1 MTSPYHQIDVTVN
14 PPSDRVFWNT
24 WVGQVYFDQTM
35 REIDQGRIEKA
46 VREIIE
52 ALGEDPEREGLV
64 DTPERVANFY
74 AEVFDGI
81 HQEPGDVVDA
91 FFGEEHYQEIVM
103 VREIPFY
110 SMCEH
115 HFVPFHGQA
124 HVAYIPRGRVT
135 GLSKLARLV
144 EGYAR
149 RPQMQERLTAQVA
162 DALADRLDPLG
173 VMVVVEAEHLCMS
186 MRGIKKPGAVT
197 VTSAVRGTMQT
208 DSATRAEAMAL
219 LFGTTR

>member
-1 MTSPYHQIDVTVN
+1 MS
-14 PPSDRVFWNT
+14 
-24 WVGQVYFDQTM
+24 
-35 REIDQGRIEKA
+35 EIDRGRIEKA

-52 ALGEDPEREGLV
+52 AIGEDPFREGLIE
-64 DTPERVANFY
+64 TPARVARFY
-74 AEVFDGI
+74 AEVFEGLNED
-81 HQEPGDVVDA
+81 PGEVVDA

-124 HVAYIPRGRVT
+124 HVAYMPRGRVT

-144 EGYAR
+144 EGFAR

-162 DALADRLDPLG
+162 DCLDSRLQPLG
-173 VMVVVEAEHLCMS
+173 VLVVIEAEHLCMS
-186 MRGIKKPGAVT
+186 MRGVKKPGALT
-197 VTSAVRGTMQT
+197 VTSAVRGIME
-208 DSATRAEAMAL
+208 SNPATRSEAMSL
-219 LFGTTR
+219 LFGTRS

>member
-1 MTSPYHQIDVTVN
+1 MTDIDLA
-14 PPSDRVFWNT
+14 
-24 WVGQVYFDQTM
+24 
-35 REIDQGRIEKA
+35 RIEKA

-52 ALGEDPEREGLV
+52 ALGEDPDREGLV
-64 DTPERVANFY
+64 GTPHRVAKFY
-74 AEVFDGI
+74 GEVFGGLHRD
-81 HQEPGDVVDA
+81 PGAVVDA

-124 HVAYIPRGRVT
+124 HVAYLPRGRVT

-144 EGYAR
+144 DGYAR

-162 DALADRLDPLG
+162 DALTERLDPLG
-173 VMVVVEAEHLCMS
+173 VLVVIEAEHLCMS
-186 MRGIKKPGAVT
+186 MRGVRKPGATT
-197 VTSAVRGTMQT
+197 VTSAVRGVMESQP
-208 DSATRAEAMAL
+208 ATRSEAMSL
-219 LFGTTR
+219 LFGTSPR

>member
-1 MTSPYHQIDVTVN
+1 MSEIEPTID
-14 PPSDRVFWNT
+14 R
-24 WVGQVYFDQTM
+24 
-35 REIDQGRIEKA
+35 GRIEKA

-52 ALGEDPEREGLV
+52 ALGEDPDREGLV
-64 DTPERVANFY
+64 DTPERVAAFY

-81 HQEPGDVVDA
+81 HRDPGDVVDA

-115 HFVPFHGQA
+115 HFVPFHGAA
-124 HVAYIPRGRVT
+124 HVAYIPKGQVT

-144 EGYAR
+144 DGFAR

-162 DALADRLDPLG
+162 DALADRLQPLG

-186 MRGIKKPGAVT
+186 MRGVKKPGATT
-197 VTSAVRGTMQT
+197 VTSAVRGIMESQP
-208 DSATRAEAMAL
+208 ATRAEAMSL

>member
-1 MTSPYHQIDVTVN
+1 MTDIDT
-14 PPSDRVFWNT
+14 
-24 WVGQVYFDQTM
+24 
-35 REIDQGRIEKA
+35 GRIEKA

-52 ALGEDPEREGLV
+52 AIGEDPAREGLV
-64 DTPERVANFY
+64 DTPERVARFF
-74 AEVFDGI
+74 AEVFEGLHTD
-81 HQEPGDVVDA
+81 PGDVVDA
-91 FFGEEHYQEIVM
+91 FFGDEHYQEVVM

-115 HFVPFHGQA
+115 HFVPFHGKA
-124 HVAYIPRGRVT
+124 HVAYIPDGRVT

-162 DALADRLDPLG
+162 DCLNDRLKPLG

-186 MRGIKKPGAVT
+186 MRGVRKPGALT
-197 VTSAVRGTMQT
+197 VTSAVRGIMEANP
-208 DSATRAEAMAL
+208 ATRAETMSL
-219 LFGTTR
+219 LFGTRS

>member
-1 MTSPYHQIDVTVN
+1 MK
-14 PPSDRVFWNT
+14 
-24 WVGQVYFDQTM
+24 
-35 REIDQGRIEKA
+35 EIDQGRIEKA

-52 ALGEDPEREGLV
+52 ALGEDPDREGLIE
-64 DTPERVANFY
+64 TPERVARFY
-74 AEVFDGI
+74 AEVFSSI
-81 HQEPGDVVDA
+81 HKDPGEVVDA

-124 HVAYIPRGRVT
+124 HVAYLPKGRVT

-144 EGYAR
+144 EGFAR

-162 DALADRLDPLG
+162 NCLYERLDPHG
-173 VMVVVEAEHLCMS
+173 VLVVVEAEHLCMS
-186 MRGIKKPGAVT
+186 MRGVKKAGAKT
-197 VTSAVRGTMQT
+197 VTSAVRGTME
-208 DSATRAEAMAL
+208 SNPATRAEAMSL
-219 LFGTTR
+219 LLSSNR

>member
-1 MTSPYHQIDVTVN
+1 
-14 PPSDRVFWNT
+14 
-24 WVGQVYFDQTM
+24 M

-46 VREIIE
+46 MREIIE
-52 ALGEDPEREGLV
+52 ALGEDPMREGLLE
-64 DTPERVANFY
+64 TPERVARFY
-74 AEVFDGI
+74 GEVFAGLSED
-81 HQEPGDVVDA
+81 PGEVIDA
-91 FFGEEHYQEIVM
+91 FFGEEHYREIVM

-124 HVAYIPRGRVT
+124 HVAYMPDGRVT

-144 EGYAR
+144 EVFAR

-162 DALADRLDPLG
+162 DCLDQRLQPLG

-186 MRGIKKPGAVT
+186 MRGVKKPGATT
-197 VTSAVRGTMQT
+197 VTSAVRGIME
-208 DSATRAEAMAL
+208 SNPATRAEAMSL
-219 LFGTTR
+219 LFGTRS

>member
-1 MTSPYHQIDVTVN
+1 MDPDSHHLMSGIDT
-14 PPSDRVFWNT
+14 T
-24 WVGQVYFDQTM
+24 
-35 REIDQGRIEKA
+35 RIEKA

-52 ALGEDPEREGLV
+52 ALGEDPDREGLV
-64 DTPERVANFY
+64 DTPQRVASFY
-74 AEVFDGI
+74 AEVFEGLHRD
-81 HQEPGDVVDA
+81 PGEVVDA
-91 FFGEEHYQEIVM
+91 FFGDEHYQEIVM

-124 HVAYIPRGRVT
+124 HVAYIPKGRVT

-144 EGYAR
+144 DGFAR

-162 DALADRLDPLG
+162 DALTERLEPLG

-186 MRGIKKPGAVT
+186 MRGVRKPGATT
-197 VTSAVRGTMQT
+197 VTSAVRGIME
-208 DSATRAEAMAL
+208 SHPATRAEAMSL

>member
-1 MTSPYHQIDVTVN
+1 MDEM
-14 PPSDRVFWNT
+14 DL
-24 WVGQVYFDQTM
+24 
-35 REIDQGRIEKA
+35 GRIEKA

-52 ALGEDPEREGLV
+52 AIGEDPDREGLIE
-64 DTPERVANFY
+64 TPERVARFY
-74 AEVFDGI
+74 SEVFGGI
-81 HQEPGDVVDA
+81 SEEPGELVDA

-115 HFVPFHGQA
+115 HFVPFHGLA
-124 HVAYIPRGRVT
+124 HVAYMPNGRVT

-162 DALADRLDPLG
+162 DALSERLEPLG
-173 VMVVVEAEHLCMS
+173 VLVVIEAEHLCMS
-186 MRGIKKPGAVT
+186 MRGVKKPGAMT
-197 VTSAVRGTMQT
+197 VTSAVRGLMQ
-208 DSATRAEAMAL
+208 SNAATRSEAMAL
-219 LFGTTR
+219 LFGTRS

>member
-1 MTSPYHQIDVTVN
+1 MTDIDT
-14 PPSDRVFWNT
+14 
-24 WVGQVYFDQTM
+24 
-35 REIDQGRIEKA
+35 GRIEKA

-52 ALGEDPEREGLV
+52 AIGEDPAREGLV
-64 DTPERVANFY
+64 DTPERVARFY
-74 AEVFDGI
+74 AEVFEGLHTD
-81 HQEPGDVVDA
+81 PGDLVDA
-91 FFGEEHYQEIVM
+91 FFGDEHYQEVVM

-115 HFVPFHGQA
+115 HFVPFHGKA
-124 HVAYIPRGRVT
+124 HVAYIPDGRVT

-162 DALADRLDPLG
+162 DCLNDRLKPLG

-186 MRGIKKPGAVT
+186 MRGVRKPGALT
-197 VTSAVRGTMQT
+197 VTSAVRGIMEANP
-208 DSATRAEAMAL
+208 ATRAETMSL
-219 LFGTTR
+219 LFGTRS

>member
-1 MTSPYHQIDVTVN
+1 MAEEMSDIDTA
-14 PPSDRVFWNT
+14 
-24 WVGQVYFDQTM
+24 
-35 REIDQGRIEKA
+35 RIEKA

-52 ALGEDPEREGLV
+52 ALGEDPEREGLI
-64 DTPERVANFY
+64 DTPGRVAAFY

-81 HQEPGDVVDA
+81 HRDPGDVVDA
-91 FFGEEHYQEIVM
+91 FFGDEHYQEIVM

-144 EGYAR
+144 DGYAR

-162 DALADRLDPLG
+162 DALAERLDPLG

-186 MRGIKKPGAVT
+186 MRGVRKPGATT
-197 VTSAVRGTMQT
+197 VTSAVRGIMETQA
-208 DSATRAEAMAL
+208 ATRSEAMSL
-219 LFGTTR
+219 LFGSSASARS